1 MNAIK
6 KIIAE
11 MEAAIKDSEDYR
23 DFEAPPVT
31 WMNLVIW
38 RDTLKA
44 YISVND

>member
-1 MNAIK
+1 MNALK

-11 MEAAIKDSEDYR
+11 MEAAIEDSDY
-23 DFEAPPVT
+23 EAPSVT
-31 WMNLVIW
+31 WMQLIIW